1 MKLFDFE
8 HVQKFISTKLMDV
21 PETATWRDLGKLADD
36 RDYWKERVRKLTQS
50 RVHVNM
56 GRHFEVG

>member
-21 PETATWRDLGKLADD
+21 PETATWRDLGKLVDD
-36 RDYWKERVRKLTQS
+36 RDYWKERVDSTKGTRG
-50 RVHVNM
+50 H
-56 GRHFEVG
+56 GEAF